1 MYYVA
6 GPKDNYKGSKA
17 ANMPDSTRTAGAA
30 MTDKAEVPRIDFIS
44 RMSPEP
50 LLKETALTSKLA
62 QVYDKKYPEELRI
75 EAKLR

>member
-1 MYYVA
+1 MGNTVPIPIGALMYYVA

-30 MTDKAEVPRIDFIS
+30 MIDKAEVPRIAFIS

-50 LLKETALTSKLA
+50 LKRLH
-62 QVYDKKYPEELRI
+62 
-75 EAKLR
+75 